1 MEFPLG
7 SIQRER
13 EIKSQNVPGV
23 KVGHRTLEREGIHT
37 GVTVILPVED
47 NIFLNKC
54 TAAAYVHNGFG
65 KPAAFPRSRSW
76 EPGDAIALT
85 NTLNVGLVADAL
97 VEYTLKRCE
106 ADGAEASSV
115 NPVVGECND
124 SRINRISLRAVK
136 KEDVFSAIDQAGEEF
151 EEGCVGAGAGT
162 LCYGFKAESVPFP
175 RGGCRRKRVYH
186 RSSGTVQFWGNP
198 FPDHRRQAC
207 GREILAAADGREDP
221 ARPFPSEQARTAV
234 KNSMF
239 RGTEEDRG
247 SIMMICA
254 TDLPLSERQLRRLIR
269 RMCNGLARTGSY
281 TGHGSGEVMIGFT
294 TAGRVPDGKEP
305 AVLEHRCLNENLMDG
320 PFQAVA
326 EATEEAVLNSMTAAV
341 TTKGLDGTV
350 YYSLAEFLQ

>member
-1 MEFPLG
+1 M
-7 SIQRER
+7 
-13 EIKSQNVPGV
+13 
-23 KVGHRTLEREGIHT
+23 
-37 GVTVILPVED
+37 
-47 NIFLNKC
+47 
-54 TAAAYVHNGFG
+54 
-65 KPAAFPRSRSW
+65 
-76 EPGDAIALT
+76 
-85 NTLNVGLVADAL
+85 
-97 VEYTLKRCE
+97 
-106 ADGAEASSV
+106 
-115 NPVVGECND
+115 
-124 SRINRISLRAVK
+124 
-136 KEDVFSAIDQAGEEF
+136 
-151 EEGCVGAGAGT
+151 
-162 LCYGFKAESVPFP
+162 
-175 RGGCRRKRVYH
+175 
-186 RSSGTVQFWGNP
+186 
-198 FPDHRRQAC
+198 

>member
-1 MEFPLG
+1 M
-7 SIQRER
+7 
-13 EIKSQNVPGV
+13 
-23 KVGHRTLEREGIHT
+23 
-37 GVTVILPVED
+37 
-47 NIFLNKC
+47 
-54 TAAAYVHNGFG
+54 
-65 KPAAFPRSRSW
+65 
-76 EPGDAIALT
+76 
-85 NTLNVGLVADAL
+85 
-97 VEYTLKRCE
+97 
-106 ADGAEASSV
+106 

-162 LCYGFKAESVPFP
+162 LCYGFK
-175 RGGCRRKRVYH
+175 GGIGSASRVVAVGEKEYTI
-186 RSSGTVQFWGNP
+186 GVLVQSNFGATRFLTIDGRP
-198 FPDHRRQAC
+198 V